1 MKDQATKIYNR
12 QLNRISY
19 ALGSAAWY
27 IHHVDLIPHTLRT
40 VMKFRKSVVLIALCC
55 VGLTAFAQVT
65 TQLSTEHK
73 TVPATSV
80 ADSSKTSLDWSGTYT
95 GTLPCASC
103 SGISTELTL
112 EKNGNYQLRSDY
124 LGEEDGKFT
133 ETGTFQWNLA
143 GNKIVLSNG
152 QRFLVGENQL
162 FMLNS
167 DGNRV
172 QGPLAE
178 AYTLKKPPSA

>member
-1 MKDQATKIYNR
+1 MK
-12 QLNRISY
+12 L
-19 ALGSAAWY
+19 
-27 IHHVDLIPHTLRT
+27 
-40 VMKFRKSVVLIALCC
+40 RKSVVLTALCC
-55 VGLTAFAQVT
+55 VGLTACAQVT

-73 TVPATSV
+73 AEPATSI
-80 ADSSKTSLDWSGTYT
+80 ADSSKTSLDWSGTCT

-103 SGISTELTL
+103 SGIGTELTL
-112 EKNGNYQLRSDY
+112 EKNGKYQLRSDY
-124 LGEEDGKFT
+124 QGEKGGKFT
-133 ETGTFQWNLA
+133 ETGTFQWNVA

-152 QRFLVGENQL
+152 HRYLAGENQL

-178 AYTLKKPPSA
+178 AYRLKKIPPA